1 MKPLVPHGSGISEQ
15 INITR
20 NGKSIMD
27 IICLLDSTP
36 CLLRLTVKIA
46 FSPEIF
52 FFLNSPKLRLLH
64 RVFDHQNSKP
74 ITEVPQ
80 RPRKLSHP
88 NLQPTEDLSL
98 RCPSDS
104 QRPYTNNNYQITK
117 TLISILLGY

>member
-27 IICLLDSTP
+27 LICLLDSTP

-52 FFLNSPKLRLLH
+52 FSELTKIA
-64 RVFDHQNSKP
+64 P
-74 ITEVPQ
+74 IT
-80 RPRKLSHP
+80 
-88 NLQPTEDLSL
+88 
-98 RCPSDS
+98 PSIW
-104 QRPYTNNNYQITK
+104 PPK
-117 TLISILLGY
+117 